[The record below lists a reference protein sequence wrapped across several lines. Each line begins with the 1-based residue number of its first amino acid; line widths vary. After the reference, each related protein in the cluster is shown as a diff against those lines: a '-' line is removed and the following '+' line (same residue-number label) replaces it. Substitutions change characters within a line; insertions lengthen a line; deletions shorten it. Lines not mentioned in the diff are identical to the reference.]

1 MYFKLMKSAQS
12 NQSGPFGLDVM
23 VFFYLNCS
31 SLLWERIDLVI
42 KKKLLKFEA
51 EGQDFDTT
59 RTIYDCEPTFL
70 KKSRRH
76 FSIIFGAC
84 TWPEIMIIQ
93 SVYLITSQC
102 TKPVFFSFSFWL
114 QLRFYAQNAELSVQ
128 LSLSFETGI
137 MGWICPV

>member
-1 MYFKLMKSAQS
+1 MKSAPS
-12 NQSGPFGLDVM
+12 NQSEPFGRDVM

-42 KKKLLKFEA
+42 KKKILKFQA

-102 TKPVFFSFSFWL
+102 TKSVFFFFFFL
-114 QLRFYAQNAELSVQ
+114 VAIKILRPKCW
-128 LSLSFETGI
+128 T
-137 MGWICPV
+137 ICPTFSLIWNRYNGLNMSCVN